1 MATEIK
7 IPKLYRTETLDIC
20 GNKIKIKGYR
30 GNDYA
35 HVRTLE
41 KIQNSAS
48 MSLIKIGKLDE
59 STKDKKENSEWT
71 DKEIEELK
79 RLNDKFIDLKSEAKK
94 IVSFLA
100 QRGIKRFFY
109 PGLNTE
115 EIDKKPDIELDDVDI
130 TRIHKAM
137 AKLSSDSPDTAGD
150 VKGKGKSG
158 KKSASKKK

>member
-20 GNKIKIKGYR
+20 GNKIEIKGYR

-48 MSLIKIGKLDE
+48 MSLIKIGNLDK
-59 STKDKKENSEWT
+59 STKDKKKNSEWT
-71 DKEIEELK
+71 DEEIEELK
-79 RLNDKFIDLKSEAKK
+79 ILQDKYVDLKSEAKK

-100 QRGIKRFFY
+100 QRGIKRFYY
-109 PGLNTE
+109 PRLKTE

-137 AKLSSDSPDTAGD
+137 AKLSSDNPDTAGD
-150 VKGKGKSG
+150 AKGKPG